1 MKGNGPTKGQKARTV
16 VVLERER
23 AAPFLSS
30 SPALPGRRVKGS

>member
-23 AAPFLSS
+23 AAPFLS
-30 SPALPGRRVKGS
+30 PALPGRRVKGS